1 MKRKILVAILAV
13 TLIAGT
19 LAAPITQI
27 FAAEKDVTGEWYG
40 SSMGIPLTMN
50 VLADGTYKISV
61 DDGNEEEGVWA
72 VENDSFVMDK
82 DTDYEMSMHFDG
94 DSIFL
99 DEEDGVNFKFER
111 EPIAEEETEEVK
123 EDVKESDFFGVWKAN
138 TVNFE
143 SISNNPEILG
153 AANVFAEI
161 KKGKASLY
169 ITDSNISS
177 PINLVD
183 MKTEFEKESAG
194 VLLIDIT
201 EDDATGNTPINVS
214 TIEEETEDN
223 TLDDTAALDNKC
235 EFYFTESGQ
244 LKMRLTVDGNVIL
257 FDMEKSNQKELAK
270 AKSGS
275 DVVEISTDNS
285 ESGKPT
291 VESVEE
297 YINSDARSTVNTEDD
312 TASTTEES

>member
-13 TLIAGT
+13 AMIAGT
-19 LAAPITQI
+19 LAAPLAQV
-27 FAAEKDVTGEWYG
+27 FAAGTEKNVAGTWYG
-40 SSMGIPLTMN
+40 SSMGIPITMD
-50 VLADGTYKISV
+50 VLENGTYKVSV
-61 DDGNEEEGVWA
+61 DDGNEEKGVWT
-72 VENDSFVMDK
+72 VENDEFVMDK
-82 DTDYEMSMHFDG
+82 DTDYEMSLQFDG
-94 DSIFL
+94 NSIFL
-99 DEEDGVNFKFER
+99 DDEDGIDFEFER
-111 EPIAEEETEEVK
+111 EPAEKETEEVK

-143 SISNNPEILG
+143 NISSNPEILG

-201 EDDATGNTPINVS
+201 EDDATDNTSINVS
-214 TIEEETEDN
+214 TTEETTTD

-244 LKMRLTVDGNVIL
+244 LKMRLTVDGSVIL
-257 FDMEKSNQKELAK
+257 FDMKKSNQKKLTK
-270 AKSGS
+270 AKSG
-275 DVVEISTDNS
+275 T
-285 ESGKPT
+285 GT
-291 VESVEE
+291 VEVKTDEKETKIGKTTTETVEE
-297 YINSDARSTVNTEDD
+297 YIWETKNNVTK
-312 TASTTEES
+312 ES